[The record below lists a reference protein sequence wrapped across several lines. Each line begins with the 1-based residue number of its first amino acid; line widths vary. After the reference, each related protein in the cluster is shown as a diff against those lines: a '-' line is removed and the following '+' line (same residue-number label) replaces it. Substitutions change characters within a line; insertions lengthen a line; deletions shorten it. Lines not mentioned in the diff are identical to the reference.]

1 MLEMPQERIDVMTD
15 AERKARQKRARQNLY
30 VKVVSDSLI
39 HEDSFAPHRK
49 IHVSDCMASFAESE
63 VDDALLADRK
73 ETLRR
78 LRAGNSPCLDRM
90 ADELAAEWGME

>member
-1 MLEMPQERIDVMTD
+1 MSN
-15 AERKARQKRARQNLY
+15 AERAIRRERARTEFFRRGY
-30 VKVVSDSLI
+30 V
-39 HEDSFAPHRK
+39 ED
-49 IHVSDCMASFAESE
+49 IYGTVDCMASFAESE